1 MTFWKRLRLIGSVI
15 VLVLAVVAT
24 VGALMQP
31 PPTAPTTFDRPTPLR
46 SPDAQT
52 SGTKGL

>member
-15 VLVLAVVAT
+15 VLALAVVAT

-31 PPTAPTTFDRPTPLR
+31 TPTAPTTLERPAISATPD
-46 SPDAQT
+46 SQ
-52 SGTKGL
+52 SNGTKGL